1 MPSIPHVERRGAVYY
16 WRRRLPAPLSKS
28 LNGSHLVLSLGT
40 KEPAVARQL
49 AAILDGE
56 AMAMASAAQPT
67 GEADHRL
74 SAGQLKGMFAQAAK
88 EHLVRLQR
96 VAQADRLAPD
106 FSVED
111 SRQTDHNMAH
121 VYRLLAAGGAKAAV
135 TAVVKADL
143 LKAGLNEQRIA
154 IVGGMLD
161 VMRLSLG
168 TQAHRAK
175 LEALLAG
182 IGGVASP
189 INLGLAKTTKFRA
202 IAATLFD
209 TRDRWDGIFADD
221 TALLEALTRQQ
232 ATVLPSM
239 AAVPDALTSASM
251 TVTPTCAAASV
262 PCPPSAAADAAEPQ
276 VGDDI
281 VSHAEGLV
289 GGRLKNVEEKTKRQI
304 LAATRF
310 FAKYVDE
317 VHGVTGLR
325 GLRQEHLAGFVHLL
339 QTEMYVHHGKS
350 EHDERRTIAELRA
363 AWTTRSDD
371 LIGIDKPTTDR
382 WTQQLAQV
390 LAAARSAG
398 VKFDRELTFKGLVV
412 SKSRPKRARDA
423 RPTMRP
429 AECEALFRQPP
440 FTGCADWN
448 AVCTPGLQVFHCAL
462 YFATLLLHYGG
473 ERREEICGALVT
485 DVIVMLGGIPHI
497 LLRDN
502 KHRRLK
508 NAQSERRVA
517 IHPELIRLGF
527 LDYIAAIKALGYELL
542 FPDLYSP
549 TTRSPLGDRYHD
561 QLRPVLDR
569 AGITAKGTGSHSARR
584 GFGNNLKQKG
594 VDAEKRA
601 ELLGHGGDSE
611 TTERYCDDYELQ
623 VLYDAILKL
632 PVVTEHLQPVPL
644 RLVPWV
650 AAKCTAPFSQP
661 GRMKEAKARRRSG
674 SQT

>member
-16 WRRRLPAPLSKS
+16 WRRRLPAGVVKDPTR
-28 LNGSHLVLSLGT
+28 SHLVLSLGT
-40 KEPAVARQL
+40 KEPAVARRL
-49 AAILDGE
+49 AAVLDREVAMLGTAGE
-56 AMAMASAAQPT
+56 AGP
-67 GEADHRL
+67 DHRL
-74 SAGQLKGMFAQAAK
+74 SAEQVKGIFAIVAK
-88 EHLVRLQR
+88 DHLGKLQR
-96 VAQADRLAPD
+96 VAIADRQMPD
-106 FSVED
+106 FKIEE
-111 SRQTDHNMAH
+111 SRRTDQTMGH
-121 VYRLLAAGGAKAAV
+121 VFRLLAAGGAQAKLTEATRAE
-135 TAVVKADL
+135 L
-143 LKAGLNEQRIA
+143 RKAGLDEPQVA
-154 IVGGMLD
+154 MTAVMLD
-161 VMRLSLG
+161 ALRQELASW
-168 TQAHRAK
+168 AHRAK
-175 LEALLAG
+175 IEALLG
-182 IGGVASP
+182 TVGGAISP
-189 INLGLAKTTKFRA
+189 VNLGIAETMMFRA
-202 IAATLFD
+202 KSAALLD
-209 TRDRWDGIFADD
+209 VRDRWDGVFADD
-221 TALLEALTRQQ
+221 TALLQTLTRQQ
-232 ATVLPSM
+232 ATALPTITD
-239 AAVPDALTSASM
+239 VPDAPASAPV

-262 PCPPSAAADAAEPQ
+262 PCPPAAAADAAGPQ

-281 VSHAEGLV
+281 VSHAKGLV
-289 GGRLKNVEEKTKRQI
+289 GGKLMNVEEKTKRQI
-304 LAATRF
+304 LAAARF
-310 FAKYVDE
+310 FAKYVGE

-339 QTEMYVHHGKS
+339 QNEAYVHHGKS

-363 AWTTRSDD
+363 AWKTKSDD
-371 LIGIDKPTTDR
+371 QIGVDKPTANR

-390 LAAARSAG
+390 LAAARTAG

-412 SKSRPKRARDA
+412 SKSRPERARKA
-423 RPTMRP
+423 RPTMRT
-429 AECEALFRQPP
+429 EQSEALFRQPP
-440 FTGCADWN
+440 FTGCKDWN
-448 AVCTPGLQVFHCAL
+448 AVCTPGPYVFHCAL

-502 KHRRLK
+502 QYRRLK
-508 NAQSERRVA
+508 NAQSERPVA

-527 LDYIAAIKALGYELL
+527 LDYVAAIKALGYELL

-549 TTRSPLGDRYHD
+549 TTQSLLGDRYHD
-561 QLRPVLDR
+561 QLRPVLDQ

-632 PVVTEHLQPVPL
+632 PVVTEHLKPMPL

-650 AAKCTAPFSQP
+650 AAKHTAPFSHP
-661 GRMKEAKARRRSG
+661 GRTKEAKAHRRSG
-674 SQT
+674 R